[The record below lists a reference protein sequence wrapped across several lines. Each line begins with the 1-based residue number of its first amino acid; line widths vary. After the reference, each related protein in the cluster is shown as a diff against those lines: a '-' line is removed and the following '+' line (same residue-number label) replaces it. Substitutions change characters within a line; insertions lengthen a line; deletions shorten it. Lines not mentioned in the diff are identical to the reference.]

1 MTTDTQF
8 TYLDHFRLDE
18 MPFALTP
25 NTEFCYAHQ
34 SHQEALNVLL
44 VGIHNQ
50 EGFLKVTG
58 EVGTGKTLLC
68 RMLLKHLKDRFI
80 TCYIL
85 NPNISPEGLLYSI
98 GSELHIDLQ
107 QQKSIPELQQAIT
120 RKLLH
125 YYQQNKPVILLI
137 DEAQSMPVETLETL
151 RLLTN
156 LETEKQKLMQIVL
169 FGQPELND
177 LLERNDLRQLKQRI
191 TFSYQLHP
199 LMEKDIHAYLD
210 HRLKAAGYHYSDLFT
225 KKARKSL
232 YKASDGVPRVINI
245 LSHKALLSAYGRN
258 EPVVNHKHILNA
270 VYDSNDIAK
279 APKATKYIL
288 RGVLGILAITGLTL
302 AHLVLKHHFVGLL

>member
-68 RMLLKHLKDRFI
+68 RMLLKHLKDRFVS
-80 TCYIL
+80 CYIL
-85 NPNISPEGLLYSI
+85 NPNITPEGLLYSI
-98 GSELHIDLQ
+98 GSELHIDLK

-120 RKLLH
+120 RKLLY

-169 FGQPELND
+169 FGQPELNE
-177 LLERNDLRQLKQRI
+177 LLDRNDLRQLKQRI

-199 LMEKDIHAYLD
+199 LLEKDIQAYLD

-232 YKASDGVPRVINI
+232 YKASDGIPRVINI

-258 EPVVNHKHILNA
+258 EPIVNHKHILNA

-279 APKATKYIL
+279 TPKATKYTL

-302 AHLVLKHHFVGLL
+302 AYLVLKHHFVGLL